1 LASFEKYVA
10 RLRAEDILELR
21 KTDEASEYFKAKYNF
36 DAKTYDESKRN
47 FMAALAAYVR
57 RIEDRIIRRFDASRD
72 GEDIVHVKF
81 DVRRRLQSGLMTGI
95 DYSPDALVYIS
106 IAAELSM
113 HSVPAALG
121 LLFVMPALAVARKT
135 VRASLGNPYV
145 SPGTSEEE
153 SDNDLRNLKVHE
165 LTVRGTLEGQR
176 IEAEAIVKKTS
187 EEYVPDE
194 TLYSGL

>member
-1 LASFEKYVA
+1 
-10 RLRAEDILELR
+10 
-21 KTDEASEYFKAKYNF
+21 
-36 DAKTYDESKRN
+36 
-47 FMAALAAYVR
+47 
-57 RIEDRIIRRFDASRD
+57 
-72 GEDIVHVKF
+72 
-81 DVRRRLQSGLMTGI
+81 MTGI

-106 IAAELSM
+106 IAAELSK
-113 HSVPAALG
+113 HSVPATLG

-145 SPGTSEEE
+145 NPNTSEEE
-153 SDNDLRNLKVHE
+153 SDNNLRNLKVHE